1 MVALRGARLLT
12 RPPGAFPGLLPSFR
26 RDVGGWGK
34 DMMTT
39 TQPIVSAGGYRKTD
53 PWQEAFDSSC
63 FLESDLEILS
73 RKAPS
78 PLVTEALEMSRR
90 ILMLLR
96 QERAS
101 QIPGGG
107 R

>member
-1 MVALRGARLLT
+1 
-12 RPPGAFPGLLPSFR
+12 
-26 RDVGGWGK
+26 
-34 DMMTT
+34 MTKIQET
-39 TQPIVSAGGYRKTD
+39 VSAGGYRRTD
-53 PWQEAFDSSC
+53 PWQEAFDSCC

-73 RKAPS
+73 RKSPS
-78 PLVTEALEMSRR
+78 PVVDEALELSRR

-101 QIPGGG
+101 QLPGGG

>member
-1 MVALRGARLLT
+1 MVPAAGERCNLMKTLE
-12 RPPGAFPGLLPSFR
+12 
-26 RDVGGWGK
+26 
-34 DMMTT
+34 
-39 TQPIVSAGGYRKTD
+39 PIVSAGGYRKSD

-73 RKAPS
+73 RQSPS
-78 PLVTEALEMSRR
+78 PVVTEALEMSRR

-101 QIPGGG
+101 QLPGGG